1 MRKLELLGDALKL
14 NQGDERILLRVAT
27 IAGEPGDPGTVAS
40 ATLKDLLSSGQ
51 APPVVHFVLGLNA
64 SRQGDMQAAIMHY
77 ELAHDASPETPV
89 TLNNLAYT
97 ISRSKNPDLERA
109 LGLINQ
115 AIELDAEVPDFFD
128 TRGEIL
134 MRMGRWPQAITDLEA
149 ALRKLPGRGHSPQ
162 TVGLLRRSR

>member
-1 MRKLELLGDALKL
+1 
-14 NQGDERILLRVAT
+14 
-27 IAGEPGDPGTVAS
+27 
-40 ATLKDLLSSGQ
+40 
-51 APPVVHFVLGLNA
+51 
-64 SRQGDMQAAIMHY
+64 MHY

-109 LGLINQ
+109 LSLINQ
-115 AIELDAEVPDFFD
+115 AIELDASVPDFFD

-149 ALRKLPGRGHSPQ
+149 ALRKLPGRAAIHRKLSVCYAAAGDSELAALHGRRAEIAERDAAMKQVKKPPSAENAPPSAPENPDSDKKQVTPQ
-162 TVGLLRRSR
+162 KSE